1 MKLVDFLNLKT
12 ISGQITALVIASI
25 VAIHLILTGVFL
37 ISRPDQDLPDPSVD
51 RGHAQFAAAMQL
63 LGAAAPADR
72 PRLIADLARAFPKLD
87 IEFLP
92 PGPIPEAGDPE
103 GFDLRGLHRRLDSTY
118 RIFPLAN
125 EKNRH
130 KVGIALP
137 DGAMVSA
144 RVLRDPRP
152 RQLWVGSWVA
162 TLLFAI
168 ISVSLLSLWAARALT
183 APLSAF
189 ARAAENFSVNGAA
202 AALPERGPEEIRSVA
217 KALNRMRERIT
228 TLIDDRTK
236 MLAAISHDLRT
247 PITRMRLRAEFIE
260 DEMHRHRMMSDLDQ
274 MRSMLESVLSFL
286 RNDRRLEAMTLADI
300 ASTLQLVADQF
311 ADIGHKVTYEGPQHA
326 MATVRPDDLT
336 RSINNLVENSVRY
349 GALAT
354 IRLEVSPDTAT
365 IEVEDDGPGISD
377 ARKEVM
383 LEPFVRGDD
392 ARNMDET
399 TGFGLGLSIARA
411 IVLAHGGRL
420 SMHDRQPH
428 GLIVRIELPVRQR
441 SGSDIRTLVA
451 ASASTNV
458 RAKGTLQI

>member
-12 ISGQITALVIASI
+12 IGGQITALVIASI
-25 VAIHLILTGVFL
+25 VAIHLILTVIFL
-37 ISRPDQDLPDPSVD
+37 INRPDQEPPDPSID
-51 RGHAQFAAAMQL
+51 RGHAQFAAAVQL

-72 PRLIADLARAFPKLD
+72 PRLMGDLARAFPKLD
-87 IEFLP
+87 IEPLP
-92 PGPIPEAGDPE
+92 PGPIPTEAGDIE
-103 GFDLRGLHRRLDSTY
+103 GLDLRSLHRRLDSSY
-118 RIFPLAN
+118 HIFPLAN
-125 EKNRH
+125 DQKRH

-137 DGAMVSA
+137 DGSMISA

-152 RQLWVGSWVA
+152 RPPFWAGSWIA

-168 ISVSLLSLWAARALT
+168 VSVSLLSLWAARALT

-189 ARAAENFSVNGAA
+189 AKAAESFSVNGAA
-202 AALPERGPEEIRSVA
+202 AALPERGPEEIRFVA

-260 DEMHRHRMMSDLDQ
+260 DEVHRHRMMSDLDQ

-286 RNDRRLEAMTLADI
+286 RNDRKLEAMTLTDI

-311 ADIGHKVTYEGPQHA
+311 SDVGHKVSYEGPGHA

-354 IRLEVSPDTAT
+354 IRLVVSPDTAT

-392 ARNMDET
+392 ARNMDDT

-411 IVLAHGGRL
+411 VTLAHDGRL
-420 SMHDRQPH
+420 SLHDRQPH
-428 GLIVRIELPVRQR
+428 GLIVRIELPLRQQSR
-441 SGSDIRTLVA
+441 KSA
-451 ASASTNV
+451 A
-458 RAKGTLQI
+458 

>member
-12 ISGQITALVIASI
+12 IGGQITALVIASI
-25 VAIHLILTGVFL
+25 VAIHLILTVIFL
-37 ISRPDQDLPDPSVD
+37 INRPDQEPPDPSID
-51 RGHAQFAAAMQL
+51 RGHAQFAAAVQL

-72 PRLIADLARAFPKLD
+72 PRLMGDLARAFPKLD
-87 IEFLP
+87 IEPLP
-92 PGPIPEAGDPE
+92 PGPIPTEAGDIE
-103 GFDLRGLHRRLDSTY
+103 GLDLRSLHRRLDSSY
-118 RIFPLAN
+118 HIFPLAN
-125 EKNRH
+125 DQKRH

-137 DGAMVSA
+137 DGSMISA

-152 RQLWVGSWVA
+152 RPPFWAGSWIA

-168 ISVSLLSLWAARALT
+168 VSVSLLSLWAARALT

-189 ARAAENFSVNGAA
+189 AKAAESFSVNGAA
-202 AALPERGPEEIRSVA
+202 AALPERGPEEIRFVA
-217 KALNRMRERIT
+217 KALNWMRERIT

-260 DEMHRHRMMSDLDQ
+260 DEVHRHRMMSDLDQ

-286 RNDRRLEAMTLADI
+286 RNDRKLEAMTLTDI

-311 ADIGHKVTYEGPQHA
+311 SDVGHKVSYEGPGHV

-354 IRLEVSPDTAT
+354 IRLVVSPDTAT

-392 ARNMDET
+392 ARNMDDT

-411 IVLAHGGRL
+411 VTLAHDGRL
-420 SMHDRQPH
+420 SLHDRQPH
-428 GLIVRIELPVRQR
+428 GLIVRIELPLRQQSR
-441 SGSDIRTLVA
+441 KSA
-451 ASASTNV
+451 A
-458 RAKGTLQI
+458 